1 MKQVVIDRPDIVFF
15 LKLTLLRM
23 DPQLYQKSKDIV
35 CSKSLKHLEDAFE
48 KKQVPHSE
56 CASREVDENMKFM
69 QEHGIT
75 GVPAL
80 ILPNGSIQSGFLEPA
95 PLIKRI
101 DDAYAAGAAKKGAQ
115 ADPGPK

>member
-1 MKQVVIDRPDIVFF
+1 MKQVVIDRPDIAFF

-48 KKQVPHSE
+48 KKQVPHAE
-56 CASREVDENMKFM
+56 CPSREVDENMKFM

-80 ILPNGSIQSGFLEPA
+80 ILPNGAIQSGFLEPG

-101 DDAYAAGAAKKGAQ
+101 DDAYAANAAKKGAQ